1 MSKDALIIG
10 LSRSKKLAEAVSKK
24 TGIKLADYDEHYF
37 ADGEIIFACQDMVRG
52 NNVYLIQSTCKPVND
67 SIMEL
72 FIAIDSLKRASAK
85 SISVIMPYYGY
96 ARQDRKSKGREPI
109 TSRLVAD
116 LLVTAGA
123 TRVLTLDI
131 HSQQQQGFFSIPFD
145 SLTATWTIL
154 EELFTKVKVPKE
166 ETTVVSPDYGGVK
179 RARNIADRLSVPLA
193 IVDKRRPRPN
203 EVEIENILGDV
214 KGMHCIVPDDM
225 IDTGGTMISVA
236 KLLKKQGAKSVHIM
250 ATHGLFNGKAIEN
263 FNKAI
268 ENKEIDNLY
277 ISNSIETVDI
287 PKGTTVVDVSDVLSD
302 AINVFETGTGSMSQ
316 IYLKYIHAGF
326 AKK

>member
-1 MSKDALIIG
+1 MKNDALIIG
-10 LSRSKKLAEAVSKK
+10 LSRSTNIAKMVAEK
-24 TGIKLADYDEHYF
+24 TNIKLAKYEEHSF
-37 ADGEIIFACQDMVRG
+37 ADGEIIFASEDMVRG

-123 TRVLTLDI
+123 NRVLTLDI

-145 SLTATWTIL
+145 SLTATWAIL
-154 EELFTKVKVPKE
+154 EDLFTEVKVPKN
-166 ETTVVSPDYGGVK
+166 ETIVVSPDYGGVK
-179 RARNIADRLSVPLA
+179 RARNIADRLEIPLA

-214 KGMHCIVPDDM
+214 KDKHCIVPDDM

-236 KLLKKQGAKSVHIM
+236 KLLKREGAKSVHIM
-250 ATHGLFNGKAIEN
+250 ATHGLFNGNSIEN
-263 FNKAI
+263 FNNALK
-268 ENKEIDNLY
+268 NKEIDNLF
-277 ISNSIETVDI
+277 ISNSIETVDK
-287 PKGTTVVDVSDVLSD
+287 PEGTRVVDISDIIAS
-302 AINVFETGTGSMSQ
+302 AIQVFETGTGSISQ
-316 IYLKYIHAGF
+316 IYSKYKHAGF

>member
-1 MSKDALIIG
+1 MKKDALIIG
-10 LSRSKKLAEAVSKK
+10 LSRSAKLAELVSKK
-24 TGIKLADYDEHYF
+24 TDIKLAKYEEHHF
-37 ADGEIIFACQDMVRG
+37 ADGEILFASEDMVRG
-52 NNVYLIQSTCKPVND
+52 NNIYLIQSTCKPVND

-72 FIAIDSLKRASAK
+72 FIAIDSLKRASAR

-109 TSRLVAD
+109 TSRLIAD

-154 EELFTKVKVPKE
+154 EDLFTEVKVQKD
-166 ETTVVSPDYGGVK
+166 ETIVVSPDYGGVK
-179 RARNIADRLSVPLA
+179 RARNIADRLSIPLA

-214 KGMHCIVPDDM
+214 KGKHCIVPDDM

-236 KLLKKQGAKSVHIM
+236 RLLKKEGAKSVHIM
-250 ATHGLFNGKAIEN
+250 ATHGLFNGNSVAN
-263 FNKAI
+263 FNKAMDEKI
-268 ENKEIDNLY
+268 IDNLY
-277 ISNSIETVDI
+277 ISNSIETVEI
-287 PKGTTVVDVSDVLSD
+287 PNNTRVVDISDVISS
-302 AINVFETGTGSMSQ
+302 AIEVFETGTGSISQ
-316 IYLKYIHAGF
+316 IYCKYKHAGF